1 MLYLFVYCADNRGMM
16 SDDSLIKAMGQ
27 RVRQVRRLVF
37 KNQTEAGQAVGI
49 SQTRWGAIERGET
62 DAREHREALARVLGV
77 RLEWLMFGEEPMRVV
92 DPGHKP
98 ERRIAEPDKDY
109 NIGQLLYEMAGDLH
123 ALREDCRALH
133 QRMARLEAEAGAA
146 HDHSGANAG

>member
-1 MLYLFVYCADNRGMM
+1 MLEIAERIRIARKAAGLSQQDVVGLISSNGVFISQGTLSSIESGKNRGR
-16 SDDSLIKAMGQ
+16 KY
-27 RVRQVRRLVF
+27 RRAIA
-37 KNQTEAGQAVGI
+37 EA
-49 SQTRWGAIERGET
+49 
-62 DAREHREALARVLGV
+62 LGV
-77 RLEWLMFGEEPMRVV
+77 RLEWLQTGK
-92 DPGHKP
+92 GHMYDARP
-98 ERRIAEPDKDY
+98 PPARIAEPDKDY